1 MADLNWNNF
10 LSAFEQNPAAWGAL
24 AGGIGAMIDPAQA
37 TTTTQTQN
45 VQLPEYIAPYA
56 GRMLGRQESLSNE
69 AYNPYPGQ
77 RLADFTPDQ
86 QAAFEQMRN
95 MGPMSPQQQ
104 QAAGWLDTAANQ
116 LHRIGQQQVGES
128 PYTTQGAGIVGE
140 AARNLMGLSG
150 QRWDQAAAEHYMSPY
165 QQSVTD
171 IAKREALRDYGKQL
185 PQMAA
190 SAQKAGAF
198 GGSRHGIM
206 QAEAQRNM
214 NQQLQDLQTTG
225 LQSAYTNAQGQ
236 FNADANRRSQGYGA
250 AGALGSSLGGIGGQQ
265 QQLQQADLTRQ
276 GNVYA
281 QAPGMANTLAG
292 IGQTGFQN
300 QLALNQGLMGIGQQ
314 QQGLN
319 QQSLDTGYQ
328 DFLRQQ
334 QHPYD
339 QLRFMQAGLQGMPM
353 TQYSTANFTP
363 APSWSQQV
371 IGSAAGGAG
380 LASLFN
386 PQQRPPRP

>member
-1 MADLNWNNF
+1 MADLNWNDF
-10 LSAFEQNPAAWGAL
+10 LSAFEKNPAAWGAL
-24 AGGIGAMIDPAQA
+24 AGGIGAMLDPAKD

-56 GRMLGRQESLSNE
+56 QRMLQRQEALSNE
-69 AYNPYPGQ
+69 GYNAYPGQ

-86 QAAFEQMRN
+86 QAAFEQMRG
-95 MGPMSPQQQ
+95 MEPMSPYQ
-104 QAAGWLDTAANQ
+104 
-116 LHRIGQQQVGES
+116 
-128 PYTTQGAGIVGE
+128 TQGAGIVGE
-140 AARNLMGLSG
+140 AARNLMGVAG
-150 QRWDQAAAEHYMSPY
+150 QRWDQAAADHYMSPY

-171 IAKREALRDYGKQL
+171 IQKREALRDYGAQL

-190 SAQKAGAF
+190 AAQKAGAF

-214 NQQLQDLQTTG
+214 NEQLQDIQTKG

-236 FNADANRRSQGYGA
+236 FSVDINRGVQGYNA
-250 AGALGSSLGGIGGQQ
+250 AGGQ
-265 QQLQQADLTRQ
+265 
-276 GNVYA
+276 G
-281 QAPGMANTLAG
+281 NTLAG

-319 QQSLDTGYQ
+319 QQSMDIGYQ

-339 QLRFMQAGLQGMPM
+339 QLKFMQAGFQGMPM

-363 APSWSQQV
+363 APTWSQQM
-371 IGSAAGGAG
+371 IGSMAGGAG

-386 PQQRPPRP
+386 QQQQPKKP